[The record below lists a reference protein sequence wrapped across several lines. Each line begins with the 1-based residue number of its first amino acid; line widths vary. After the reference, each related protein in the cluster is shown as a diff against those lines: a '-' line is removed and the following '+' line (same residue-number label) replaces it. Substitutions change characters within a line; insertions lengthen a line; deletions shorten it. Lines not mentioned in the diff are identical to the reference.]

1 MITSDPR
8 RGERV
13 RLIAR
18 AGWHLTGMI
27 GDVLDLS
34 RIESGNV
41 NVSLGPVDLPAL
53 LQEAMALMAGQAESE
68 GVSLAVHTTLLEG
81 LAALRSAPPDL
92 LLLDMQLPDGS
103 GLELLRAL
111 ADDPLLATVPVV
123 MVSADV
129 MEDSIGA
136 ALQAGARAYIAKPF
150 NFDEVLKQLDAVLAQ
165 TT

>member
-1 MITSDPR
+1 MPAPLGAPSEMGPR
-8 RGERV
+8 RV
-13 RLIAR
+13 
-18 AGWHLTGMI
+18 MY
-27 GDVLDLS
+27 
-34 RIESGNV
+34 IEDDPV
-41 NVSLGPVDLPAL
+41 NAEVMRAL
-53 LQEAMALMAGQAESE
+53 LSLRPR
-68 GVSLAVHTTLLEG
+68 VSLAVHTTLLEG

-150 NFDEVLKQLDAVLAQ
+150 NFDEVLKQLDAVLAL